1 MFLTWWRVWV
11 QVSSLTGKLEA
22 EVVEYG
28 ENFSV
33 GERQLLCLVS
43 THGALF
49 CEPNDEG
56 ALLDVCWRYSFVPR
70 YFHKPYW
77 FRVQERLAVSAEL

>member
-1 MFLTWWRVWV
+1 MAGPCV

-33 GERQLLCLVS
+33 GERQLLCLVRPAAASPQAVTICPACMQHRTFLKS
-43 THGALF
+43 TPHAT
-49 CEPNDEG
+49 CEWY
-56 ALLDVCWRYSFVPR
+56 L
-70 YFHKPYW
+70 
-77 FRVQERLAVSAEL
+77 

>member
-1 MFLTWWRVWV
+1 MAGTYV

-33 GERQLLCLVS
+33 GERQLLCLVRPAAS
-43 THGALF
+43 SPQAVTPCPACCSIVFL
-49 CEPNDEG
+49 ES
-56 ALLDVCWRYSFVPR
+56 A
-70 YFHKPYW
+70 PYAHFESDYAICDW
-77 FRVQERLAVSAEL
+77 YP

>member
-1 MFLTWWRVWV
+1 MHFRGAV

-43 THGALF
+43 TAADRLF
-49 CEPNDEG
+49 SSAPIF
-56 ALLDVCWRYSFVPR
+56 WRGNNLM
-70 YFHKPYW
+70 
-77 FRVQERLAVSAEL
+77 RLGHCGSQLCKKSVL